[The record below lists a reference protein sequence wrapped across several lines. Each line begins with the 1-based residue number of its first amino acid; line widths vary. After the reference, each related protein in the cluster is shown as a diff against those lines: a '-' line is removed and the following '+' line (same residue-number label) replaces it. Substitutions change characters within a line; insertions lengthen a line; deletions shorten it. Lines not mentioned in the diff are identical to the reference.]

1 MIYRQGAARGSAL
14 GLVMTDTLAGRMK
27 EMREGRRWSLRE
39 AAERTGVSKS
49 MLSKIERGTASPT
62 ATVLG
67 RLAEGFEMSI
77 SQFVGGEVRRD
88 DVVLLPREDQPIFR
102 VPTTGFER
110 RSLSPVT
117 HNGGTVDFCINA
129 LPPGQ
134 SSGTFPPHHAGV
146 EETLVVASGHLRL
159 HLGDTVYE
167 LCAGDSVF
175 YRAHV
180 SHRFDNPS
188 DQEPSIFYIVINNPG
203 R

>member
-1 MIYRQGAARGSAL
+1 MAVDGAQIDRLVPQPGQKTSSQGAPAIRPPGWWATTACRGQC
-14 GLVMTDTLAGRMK
+14 
-27 EMREGRRWSLRE
+27 
-39 AAERTGVSKS
+39 
-49 MLSKIERGTASPT
+49 P
-62 ATVLG
+62 
-67 RLAEGFEMSI
+67 
-77 SQFVGGEVRRD
+77 VGGEVRRD

-110 RSLSPVT
+110 RSLSPVS
-117 HNGGTVDFCINA
+117 HNGRAVDFCVNA

-146 EETLVVASGHLRL
+146 EETLVVASGLLRL

-188 DQEPSIFYIVINNPG
+188 DQEPSIFYIVINGAGGN
-203 R
+203 